1 MSLIQ
6 EIKKINKKI
15 IIVKN
20 AIYSSACLATL
31 WYYPTFNELIYN
43 CLLLLFLSVGLEF
56 SYNYVSSKYVHLY
69 KTYIGIFL
77 EYILL
82 SSNFG
87 INYLLCTY
95 YNVILENINYLD
107 NISYLPIYISLNF
120 YRLAHYRTLTYIY
133 GSSII
138 MLLFLVSYPFI
149 KRYLHQISNF
159 INEISRI
166 PVQNIS
172 GIIESI
178 RNGQSIDLTFGTISL
193 ISIPPK
199 DFSINEEELERIAPK
214 INSIDGDEV
223 CNVCLENQTPNK
235 QLVRKL
241 SCGHIFH
248 CVCVDQWFMT
258 GHKLCPTCR
267 TIIIN

>member
-20 AIYSSACLATL
+20 ATYTCACLSTL
-31 WYYPTFNELIYN
+31 WYFHTFNDIIYN
-43 CLLLLFLSVGLEF
+43 CILLLFLSVGIEF
-56 SYNYVSSKYVHLY
+56 VYNYSSNRYVNLY
-69 KTYIGIFL
+69 KTYTGIFL

-82 SSNFG
+82 STNFG

-95 YNVILENINYLD
+95 YNVILENINYID

-120 YRLAHYRTLTYIY
+120 YRLAYYRMLIYIY

-138 MLLFLVSYPFI
+138 MLLFLISYPFI

-166 PVQNIS
+166 PVENIT
-172 GIIESI
+172 GIIEQI
-178 RNGQSIDLTFGTISL
+178 RNGQSLELNFGNIRL

-199 DFSINEEELERIAPK
+199 NLSINEEELEKIAPK
-214 INSIDGDEV
+214 TTNLAVDEL
-223 CNVCLENQTPNK
+223 CSVCLENQTPDK
-235 QLVRKL
+235 ELVRKL

-248 CVCVDQWFMT
+248 CVCVDQWFIT

-267 TIIIN
+267 SIIIN